1 MQQQK
6 SYIANNRS
14 GTLYLVAT
22 PIGNL
27 EDMTYRAVRTLNEVD
42 IIAAED
48 TRVTRKLTSH
58 FNIATPL
65 ISYHEHNRRKQEQRL
80 LEQLRQGESIALVS
94 DAGLPAISDP
104 GGELVR
110 AALTH
115 DIPVIPI
122 PGANAALS
130 ALIGSGMAT
139 DRFLFLGFLPRERG
153 ACREMLKQWRLTEA
167 TVLLYEAPH
176 RLLATLHL
184 IQNEWGN
191 RSGAVVRELTK
202 QHEEWLRGTVQELIN
217 WFTETP
223 PRGECTLILE
233 GAPLGSMRQYEGEQL
248 PWWHEL
254 SLKEHVD
261 HFISEGLTTRDAI
274 KRVAIDRGMSRRDV
288 YNDYHSGR

>member
-6 SYIANNRS
+6 SYSITERS

-65 ISYHEHNRRKQEQRL
+65 VSYHEHNRRKQEQKLVQRL
-80 LEQLRQGESIALVS
+80 LRGESIAIVS
-94 DAGLPAISDP
+94 DAGLPAVSDP
-104 GGELVR
+104 GAELVR

-115 DIPVIPI
+115 DIAVIPI

-130 ALIGSGMAT
+130 ALIGSGLST
-139 DRFLFLGFLPRERG
+139 DHFVFLGFLPRESG
-153 ACREMLKQWRLTEA
+153 ACREMLKRWRLTEA

-176 RLLATLHL
+176 RLLATLRL
-184 IQNEWGN
+184 IESEWGN
-191 RSGAVVRELTK
+191 RRGAVVRELTK
-202 QHEEWLRGTVQELIN
+202 RHEEWLRGNVRELIS
-217 WFTETP
+217 WFEEMS
-223 PRGECTLILE
+223 PRGECTLVFE
-233 GAPLGSMRQYEGEQL
+233 GAPSGSMDRSDDKQQ
-248 PWWHEL
+248 PWWNDL
-254 SLKEHVD
+254 SIKEHVD
-261 HFISEGLTTRDAI
+261 HWMSNGFSTRDAI
-274 KRVAIDRGMSRRDV
+274 KQVAIDRGMSKRSV
-288 YNDYHSGR
+288 YNDYHAE